1 MITSIYIDFKEH
13 KVALHAQQTNTKNK
27 TGNGPKLNIKR
38 RKGEFLVG
46 RVGNEKILAKFI

>member
-1 MITSIYIDFKEH
+1 MITSIHIDFKEH
-13 KVALHAQQTNTKNK
+13 KVALHAQQTNTKNR
-27 TGNGPKLNIKR
+27 TGNGPKLNKR